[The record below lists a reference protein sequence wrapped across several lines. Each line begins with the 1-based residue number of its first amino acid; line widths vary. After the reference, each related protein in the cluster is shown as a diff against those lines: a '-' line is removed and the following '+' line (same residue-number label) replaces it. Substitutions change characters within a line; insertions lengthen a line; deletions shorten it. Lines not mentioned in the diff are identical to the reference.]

1 MLTASGILK
10 IMKQQVST
18 DDVILKM
25 FAMIEEMRLE
35 MATKDDIA
43 SVREDIDKIRTI
55 LDHHTDMLD
64 RDELE
69 RQALG
74 KQVGRQQ
81 DWIDRAGAQLDVAVD
96 YS

>member
-1 MLTASGILK
+1 MLMASGILK

-55 LDHHTDMLD
+55 LDHHTDRVSL
-64 RDELE
+64 L
-69 RQALG
+69 
-74 KQVGRQQ
+74 
-81 DWIDRAGAQLDVAVD
+81 
-96 YS
+96 

>member
-1 MLTASGILK
+1 
-10 IMKQQVST
+10 MKQQVST

-55 LDHHTDMLD
+55 LDHHTDRVSL
-64 RDELE
+64 L
-69 RQALG
+69 
-74 KQVGRQQ
+74 
-81 DWIDRAGAQLDVAVD
+81 
-96 YS
+96 